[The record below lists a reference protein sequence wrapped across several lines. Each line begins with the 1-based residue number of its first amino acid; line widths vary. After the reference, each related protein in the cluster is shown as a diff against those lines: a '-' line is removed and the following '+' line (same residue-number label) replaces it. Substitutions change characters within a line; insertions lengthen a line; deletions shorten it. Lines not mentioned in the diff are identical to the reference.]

1 MKATS
6 LWAGFLVGGIAAGI
20 ATILTAPA
28 TGEESRHRLKESK
41 GEMERKLHEIKSGLD
56 EIKNTVT
63 KLSTEG
69 KVVVTDFIQD
79 VKILIKA
86 WQKDIAPHQHQLKN
100 EIHSLQKT
108 LEQLEESI
116 DHNALH

>member
-20 ATILTAPA
+20 ATLLTAPA
-28 TGEESRHRLKESK
+28 TGEESRHRLKETK
-41 GEMERKLHEIKSGLD
+41 AEMERQLHEIKLGLN
-56 EIKNTVT
+56 EIRNTVT
-63 KLSTEG
+63 TLTTEG
-69 KVVVTDFIQD
+69 QVVMTAFIQD

-100 EIHSLQKT
+100 EIQSLQKT
-108 LEQLEESI
+108 IEQLEASI